1 MVIHNEIFD
10 SYRMEQKEIEK
21 AKELLKKNDYLVF
34 KKQLTDKSKEQ

>member
-10 SYRMEQKEIEK
+10 SYRMEQKEIVK

-34 KKQLTDKSKEQ
+34 KKQLTDKSKEK